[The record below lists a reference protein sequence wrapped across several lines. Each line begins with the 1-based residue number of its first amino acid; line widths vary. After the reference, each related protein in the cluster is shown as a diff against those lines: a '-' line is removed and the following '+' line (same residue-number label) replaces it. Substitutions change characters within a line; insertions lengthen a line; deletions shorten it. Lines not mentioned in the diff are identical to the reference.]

1 VFHKIFIANRGEIAI
16 RVARACR
23 QLGINSVAAY
33 SDADR
38 DAEHVGAA
46 DEAVRIGPAEARLSY
61 LDVQA
66 VVDAAADAGAD
77 ALHPGY
83 GFLAE
88 NGDLAEACNAR
99 GITFIGPP
107 ADVLRMLGDKLAAR
121 TTMQGAGVPVVPGT
135 FEAIAD
141 PGLLRETT
149 AEIGFPVLLKA
160 AGGGGGTGMRRVEDE
175 AGLEAALAEAAAE
188 AESAFDN
195 AAVYVE
201 KLIEPVRHVEVQILA
216 DTHGAVVA
224 LGERECSLQR
234 RHQKVIEESPSP
246 AVDDDLRQQLCDA
259 ARRAAVA
266 AGYVGAGTVEF
277 LLGPD
282 GAFHFLEVNARI
294 QVEHPVTEERFGL
307 DLVAWQI
314 RVAAGEPLPEEMA
327 RIEPRGWAMEARIYA
342 EDPATGFLPSAGR
355 IAALDLPAGP
365 GIRVDGGVRAG
376 SEVPMEYDPILAKV
390 IAWGPDRE
398 TSRKRLVA
406 ALQES
411 VVLGVASNVAFLA
424 DCLQHPDF
432 VRGQTDTQLLERV
445 IVPERAAPGEQDVAI
460 ALYGAA
466 LALDG
471 AVGSSAA
478 TTGQDGP
485 ARPSVPGPWETLRGR
500 RFPDGGEG

>member
-1 VFHKIFIANRGEIAI
+1 MFSKIFIANRGEIAI

-23 QLGINSVAAY
+23 QLGIRSVAAY

-61 LDVQA
+61 LDVGA
-66 VVDAAADAGAD
+66 VVDAAVDAGAD

-88 NGDLAEACNAR
+88 NGDLAEACAEQ
-99 GITFIGPP
+99 GVTFIGPP
-107 ADVLRMLGDKLAAR
+107 ASVLRMLGDKLAAR
-121 TTMQGAGVPVVPGT
+121 TTMQDAGVPVVPGT

-141 PGLLRETT
+141 PGVLRRAA
-149 AEIGFPVLLKA
+149 AEVGFPVLLKA
-160 AGGGGGTGMRRVEDE
+160 AGGGGGTGMRRVDDAE
-175 AGLEAALAEAAAE
+175 GLEAALAEAAAE
-188 AESAFDN
+188 AQSAFDN

-216 DTHGAVVA
+216 DAHGSVVA

-246 AVDDDLRQQLCDA
+246 AVGDDLRQQLCDA
-259 ARRAAVA
+259 ARRAAAA

-277 LLGPD
+277 LLGRD

-294 QVEHPVTEERFGL
+294 QVEHPVTEERFGI

-314 RVAAGEPLPEEMA
+314 RVAAGEALPDELGQ
-327 RIEPRGWAMEARIYA
+327 IEPRGWAMEARIYA

-355 IAALDLPAGP
+355 IHALHLPAGP
-365 GIRVDGGVRAG
+365 GIRVDGGVCRG
-376 SEVPMEYDPILAKV
+376 STVPMEYDPILAKV

-398 TSRKRLVA
+398 TCRRRLAA
-406 ALQES
+406 ALRETI
-411 VVLGVASNVAFLA
+411 VLGVASNVAFLA
-424 DCLQHPDF
+424 DCLEAPAF
-432 VRGQTDTQLLERV
+432 VRGETDTQLLERSL
-445 IVPERAAPGEQDVAI
+445 VPDRPQPSTEDMAVALL
-460 ALYGAA
+460 AAA
-466 LALDG
+466 LTLDG
-471 AVGSSAA
+471 AVGADADA
-478 TTGQDGP
+478 TSHGKSTSQ
-485 ARPSVPGPWETLRGR
+485 AVPGPWELLRGR
-500 RFPDGGEG
+500 RFPDGA

>member
-1 VFHKIFIANRGEIAI
+1 MFRKIFIANRGEIAI

-23 QLGINSVAAY
+23 QLGLSSVAAY

-61 LDVQA
+61 LDIEAIVS
-66 VVDAAADAGAD
+66 AATDCGAD

-88 NGDLAEACNAR
+88 NGDLAEACAEQ

-107 ADVLRMLGDKLAAR
+107 AGVLRMLGDKLQAR
-121 TTMQGAGVPVVPGT
+121 TTMQAAGVPVVPGT

-141 PGLLRETT
+141 PEVLR
-149 AEIGFPVLLKA
+149 AAADEIGFPVLLKA

-175 AGLEAALAEAAAE
+175 TGLQAALAEAAAE

-216 DTHGAVVA
+216 DTHGSVIA

-246 AVDDDLRQQLCDA
+246 AVGEALRQQLCDA
-259 ARRAAVA
+259 ARRAAAA

-277 LLGPD
+277 LLGRG

-307 DLVAWQI
+307 DLVAWQM
-314 RVAAGEPLPEEMA
+314 RVAAGEALPDEFG
-327 RIEPRGWAMEARIYA
+327 EPRGWAMEARVYA

-355 IAALDLPAGP
+355 IHALHLPTGP
-365 GIRVDGGVRAG
+365 GIRVDGGVRRG
-376 SEVPMEYDPILAKV
+376 SAVPMEYDPILAKV

-398 TSRKRLVA
+398 TCRRRLTA
-406 ALQES
+406 ALRET

-424 DCLQHPDF
+424 DCLEHPAF
-432 VRGQTDTQLLERV
+432 VRGDTDTQLLERSL
-445 IVPERAAPGEQDVAI
+445 VPERAEPDEDDIAVA
-460 ALYGAA
+460 LLGAA
-466 LALDG
+466 LALEG
-471 AVGSSAA
+471 SVGGDPAHPGERSAS
-478 TTGQDGP
+478 P
-485 ARPSVPGPWETLRGR
+485 VVVPGPWERLRGR
-500 RFPDGGEG
+500 LFPDGAEG